1 VFEIPMEIRAF
12 QTADERAVIQLW
24 EACDLLRPWNDPE
37 KDIRRKLEIQPEMFL
52 VGTLNRE
59 IVATAMAGYE
69 GHRGWVNYLG
79 VAPDHRGR
87 GYGRAI
93 MSEVEKLLAEAGCP
107 KVNVQVRGT
116 NSTAVEFYERLGY
129 RIDDVVG
136 LGKRLDDDGDD

>member
-1 VFEIPMEIRAF
+1 MEIRAF
-12 QTADERAVIQLW
+12 QLADERAVIQLW
-24 EACDLLRPWNDPE
+24 EACDLLRPWNDPQ

-52 VGTLNRE
+52 VGILNRE

-69 GHRGWVNYLG
+69 GHRGWVNYLA
-79 VAPDHRGR
+79 VAPDHQGR
-87 GYGRAI
+87 GHGRAI

-116 NSTAVEFYERLGY
+116 NTAAVGFYERLGY

-136 LGKRLDDDGDD
+136 LGKRIDEDGDD

>member
-12 QTADERAVIQLW
+12 RLADERAVIQLW

-52 VGTLNRE
+52 VGTLNRD

-69 GHRGWVNYLG
+69 GHRGWVNYLA
-79 VAPDHRGR
+79 VAPDHQGR

-107 KVNVQVRGT
+107 KVNVQARGT

>member
-1 VFEIPMEIRAF
+1 MEIRAF
-12 QTADERAVIQLW
+12 RLADERAVIQLW
-24 EACDLLRPWNDPE
+24 GACDLLRPWNDPE

-69 GHRGWVNYLG
+69 GHRGWVNYLA

-93 MSEVEKLLAEAGCP
+93 MSEVEKLLAKAGCP
-107 KVNVQVRGT
+107 KINVQVRGT
-116 NSTAVEFYERLGY
+116 NTAAVEFYRRLGY
-129 RIDDVVG
+129 QVEDRVS
-136 LGKRLDDDGDD
+136 LGKRIEPDDEG

>member
-1 VFEIPMEIRAF
+1 MEIRAF
-12 QTADERAVIQLW
+12 RLADERAVIQLW

-37 KDIRRKLEIQPEMFL
+37 KDIRRKLKIQPEMFL

-69 GHRGWVNYLG
+69 GHRGWVNYLA
-79 VAPDHRGR
+79 VAPDHQGR

-93 MSEVEKLLAEAGCP
+93 MSEVEKLLAEVGCP

-116 NSTAVEFYERLGY
+116 NTAAVEFYERLGY
-129 RIDDVVG
+129 RIDEVVG
-136 LGKRLDDDGDD
+136 LGKRIVDDGND

>member
-1 VFEIPMEIRAF
+1 MEIRAF
-12 QTADERAVIQLW
+12 QLADERAVIQLW

-116 NSTAVEFYERLGY
+116 NSAAVGFYERLGY